1 MSAAAIE
8 PWRSHTVQ
16 EKKAAAIRPN
26 YFNNHTNHYN
36 ALDVGRQVTYRDM
49 RSLDER
55 IEDAKENI
63 IRINQGSST
72 TLDLTNLNL
81 NDITDLSGVS
91 TALRRILSLSCDG
104 NNLTDLPN
112 LQVMS
117 PGLRILTCSRNTL
130 TRLPPLPDTLRTL
143 RCNNN
148 LLRDLPRPLPR
159 FLMTLHCSNNQL
171 LYLPPLPSGL
181 DLLYCE
187 NNKIREL
194 PTLLPEGLIQLVA
207 SNNNIKVIPKLPLS
221 LSFMRIDR
229 NPLEEPF
236 RQFLTTRLMTAS
248 EIAPL
253 VTLTR
258 NYWDHQTLETLGHEM
273 VNPESHLSAGTGKP
287 GRVGYGLPIG
297 PDSLILEGL
306 GITNGR
312 ESFNSARTRLRTKVN
327 QSPLAAV
334 NTNLFKGGQRH
345 RKTKRSKK
353 SHRHKTCRSTG
364 SRV

>member
-1 MSAAAIE
+1 MSAATE
-8 PWRSHTVQ
+8 PWRSHTVE
-16 EKKAAAIRPN
+16 EKKAAAIRPI

-72 TLDLTNLNL
+72 NLDLSNLNL
-81 NDITDLSGVS
+81 NDITDLPGVS
-91 TALRRILSLSCDG
+91 TALRRIVCLYCDG

-112 LQVMS
+112 LQVTS
-117 PGLRILTCSRNTL
+117 PNLRVLICSRNTL
-130 TRLPPLPDTLRTL
+130 TRLPPLPDTVSIL
-143 RCNNN
+143 RCDTN
-148 LLRDLPRPLPR
+148 LLHSLPRPLPR
-159 FLMTLHCSNNQL
+159 LLITLQCSNNEL

-181 DLLYCE
+181 QLLCCE
-187 NNKIREL
+187 NNQIREL
-194 PTLLPEGLIQLVA
+194 PTLLPEGLINLLA
-207 SNNNIKVIPKLPLS
+207 SNNNIKVIPRLPRS

-236 RQFLTTRLMTAS
+236 RQFLTNRLTTAS
-248 EIAPL
+248 EVAPL

-258 NYWDHQTLETLGHEM
+258 NYWDHQTLEVLGQEM

-287 GRVGYGLPIG
+287 DRVGYGLPVG

-327 QSPLAAV
+327 PNPLAAV

-345 RKTKRSKK
+345 RKTKRSKR
-353 SHRHKTCRSTG
+353 SRRHKTCRSTG